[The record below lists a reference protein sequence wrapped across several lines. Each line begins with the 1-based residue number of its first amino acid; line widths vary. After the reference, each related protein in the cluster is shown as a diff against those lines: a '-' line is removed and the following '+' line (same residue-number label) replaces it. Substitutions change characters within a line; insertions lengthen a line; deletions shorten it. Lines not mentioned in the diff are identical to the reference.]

1 MKIHSKIP
9 KLQQGGFTPPFVS
22 WQPIP
27 STPVAPEDSDITA
40 STTSSSS
47 SSDEGMLSKEMI
59 KLLMENGLPSD
70 VAAFTQSLN
79 QLYNDPVYRM
89 TGQLNTGALSS
100 QYLGMLSN
108 LNKIKFNKEQYDN
121 SIERLTSNGGLY
133 DIAMSS
139 TGGMIVQNLESGQ
152 LQQVSPEEY
161 YKNYGQYKTVTNGDL
176 AQLRATNPNLAFDNN
191 IFNTLNNGI
200 GQKEIQDY
208 LDDVLTN
215 LGSSTISSD
224 GYVSRKGQQLIDGI
238 SQISNN
244 PEVKRA
250 LIQAYTTEDGVYKIS
265 QSETSNVQ
273 QAEAALNY
281 IYATLPQN
289 MKNYI
294 LAKAASNGLDPSKGY
309 KAILTNLIDSKIN
322 NTTSFKADY
331 DSTLSKNAGLSK
343 DSSSSKANLNEGHI
357 LLQGLTS
364 QDNLTNVNINTGGLF
379 KLETPAIR
387 INSLHKL
394 NQKDVWGAD
403 MMSKVIN
410 DSILSAGDRNN
421 MYFGNKKVSDADLS
435 RMMYNPRSGITAAYI
450 PITSEGAP
458 DLEALK
464 NIELA
469 EKKIEQDGI
478 KGKAALEK
486 QAYEDF
492 GVGKYYGIRDREG
505 AKKLTLNGDAKI
517 FFMVDANTTNDDVFK
532 NPYSGTV
539 NEEEYD
545 SIARVMNE
553 KYNAA
558 VTKGEELDVTDGLLW
573 LKKDIYSGTFYI
585 AAPDEYTAQF
595 FLGDIKIPATEID
608 ATNMLQEDLQNN
620 IRTGIISRE

>member
-1 MKIHSKIP
+1 MKIHSNIP
-9 KLQQGGFTPPFVS
+9 KLQQGGATPPFVS
-22 WQPIP
+22 WSPIP
-27 STPVAPEDSDITA
+27 STPVDTSVAEAGNSK
-40 STTSSSS
+40 SSSGD
-47 SSDEGMLSKEMI
+47 DEGLLSKEMT

-70 VAAFTQSLN
+70 VEVFTQSIN
-79 QLYNDPVYRM
+79 SLYRNPVYRM
-89 TGQLNTGALSS
+89 TGKLNTGALSS
-100 QYLGMLSN
+100 QYLGMISN
-108 LNKIKFNKEQYDN
+108 LSKIKFYKEQYDN
-121 SIERLTSNGGLY
+121 SITRLTANGGLY
-133 DIAMSS
+133 DLAISS
-139 TGGMIVQNLESGQ
+139 TGGMIVQDLESGQ
-152 LQQVSPEEY
+152 LKQVTPEEF
-161 YKNYGQYKTVTNGDL
+161 YKNYGSYKTVTNGDL
-176 AQLRATNPNLAFDNN
+176 AHLRATNPNMGFDSSV
-191 IFNTLNNGI
+191 FSTLNNGI
-200 GQKEIQDY
+200 GQKEIQNY
-208 LDDVLTN
+208 LDNVLTK
-215 LGSSTISSD
+215 LGSSTVSSD
-224 GYVSRKGQQLIDGI
+224 GYVSRKGQQLLDGI

-244 PEVKRA
+244 PQVKRA
-250 LIQAYTTEDGVYKIS
+250 LIQAYTTEDGVYKVS
-265 QSETSNVQ
+265 QEETSNIQ

-281 IYATLPQN
+281 IYATLPEN
-289 MKNYI
+289 MKTYI
-294 LAKAASNGLDPSKGY
+294 RAKAASNGLDPDKGY
-309 KAILTNLIDSKIN
+309 KAVLTSLIDSKIN
-322 NTTSFKADY
+322 NTNSFKVDY

-410 DSILSAGDRNN
+410 DSILSAGNRNN

-478 KGKAALEK
+478 KGKVALEK

-492 GVGKYYGIRDREG
+492 GVGKYYGIRDKEG

-558 VTKGEELDVTDGLLW
+558 VTKGEELDVTDGFLW

-595 FLGDIKIPATEID
+595 FLGNIKIPATEID

-620 IRTGIISRE
+620 IRTGIVSKE

>member
-47 SSDEGMLSKEMI
+47 SSDEGMLSKEMV

-70 VAAFTQSLN
+70 VAVFTQSLN

-191 IFNTLNNGI
+191 IFSTLNNGI

-215 LGSSTISSD
+215 LGSSTVSSD
-224 GYVSRKGQQLIDGI
+224 GYISRKGQQLIDGI

-250 LIQAYTTEDGVYKIS
+250 LIQAHTTEDGVYKIS

-309 KAILTNLIDSKIN
+309 KAILTSIIDSKIN
-322 NTTSFKADY
+322 NTSSFKVDY
-331 DSTLSKNAGLSK
+331 DSTLSKNTGLSS
-343 DSSSSKANLNEGHI
+343 DSSGKTTTMNEGHM
-357 LLQGLTS
+357 LLEGLTS
-364 QDNLTNVNINTGGLF
+364 QKNLGNININTGGII
-379 KLETPAIR
+379 KLETPGIR
-387 INSLHKL
+387 LNTLKKL
-394 NQKDVWGAD
+394 NQKDVWGSD
-403 MMSKVIN
+403 VMSLVLN
-410 DSILSAGDRNN
+410 DSILASGDKDN
-421 MYFGNKKVSDADLS
+421 MYFGTQKVTEANLS
-435 RMMYNPRSGITAAYI
+435 RMIYNAEGGISAGYI
-450 PITSEGAP
+450 PINDDGSPNLT
-458 DLEALK
+458 ALK
-464 NIELA
+464 NIEEA
-469 EKKIEQDGI
+469 EKKIE
-478 KGKAALEK
+478 
-486 QAYEDF
+486 EDNIIDEL
-492 GVGKYYGIRDREG
+492 GQRRIYDDYNVGEFYDLRKNP
-505 AKKLTLNGDAKI
+505 KSLVLNGKAKI
-517 FFMVDANTTNDDVFK
+517 FFMVNASAANGNGTEFDNQFIGKVNDD
-532 NPYSGTV
+532 
-539 NEEEYD
+539 EYD
-545 SIARVMNE
+545 SLTNLMNE
-553 KYNAA
+553 KINDAWGGSKRNIDITDDWLWFNNNVY
-558 VTKGEELDVTDGLLW
+558 KGTLYV
-573 LKKDIYSGTFYI
+573 

-595 FLGDIKIPATEID
+595 ILGNINIPASRID
-608 ATNMLQEDLQNN
+608 ATNMLKEDMQSN
-620 IRTGIISRE
+620 IKQGIVTRE